1 MGARMS
7 VFVSSLRATLNLTQS
22 DKTKRRVYPLGESS
36 LRVFPAHVVD
46 QFSQPV
52 DGKFRFGSLPA
63 RTSSE
68 SRGSLLSLS
77 VGRLSRLRS
86 TQHGIFVV
94 RVSSST
100 CFECSPTQV
109 QSALSESRKMMSFS
123 LGKRHSKQRQ

>member
-1 MGARMS
+1 MR

-22 DKTKRRVYPLGESS
+22 DKTRRRAYPMGASS
-36 LRVFPAHVVD
+36 LRVFPSHVVD
-46 QFSQPV
+46 QFSQPA

-63 RTSSE
+63 RIYTE

-86 TQHGIFVV
+86 TQCGIFVV
-94 RVSSST
+94 RVSSSS

-109 QSALSESRKMMSFS
+109 QSAQSESRKMKSFS
-123 LGKRHSKQRQ
+123 